1 MIVTDIILNKKN
13 IVYLDPPNYYIKK
26 NNRFI
31 LVNELIL
38 KKNGSLKKK
47 YIKGGTNIL
56 FDNFNEN
63 IKNSLDDILVEIYS
77 IIKED
82 LLESSITID
91 NILNEFNDTSLSEN
105 EKCQILEPLKQIIL
119 KKLLINTGQ
128 YNIEQLPIEQ
138 LPNYNS
144 ILKFVLLSLFHHK
157 VNSEQNISQSDINK
171 QYNDLILNCKL

>member
-13 IVYLDPPNYYIKK
+13 IVYFDPPNYYIKK

-56 FDNFNEN
+56 FNNFKAN
-63 IKNSLDDILVEIYS
+63 IKNSLDAILVKIYS
-77 IIKED
+77 IIEKD
-82 LLESSITID
+82 LEESSITID
-91 NILNEFNDTSLSEN
+91 NIL
-105 EKCQILEPLKQIIL
+105 EKPERCQILKQQIL
-119 KKLLINTGQ
+119 PKLLINTGQ

-157 VNSEQNISQSDINK
+157 VNSEQNIDINIINK
-171 QYNDLILNCKL
+171 QYNDLILNCKLYINNE

>member
-56 FDNFNEN
+56 FDNFNAN
-63 IKNSLDDILVEIYS
+63 IKNSLDYILVKIYS

-82 LLESSITID
+82 LLKSSITID
-91 NILNEFNDTSLSEN
+91 DILKKFNDTSLNEN

-119 KKLLINTGQ
+119 EKLLINTGQ

-157 VNSEQNISQSDINK
+157 VNSEPNISQSDINNK
-171 QYNDLILNCKL
+171 YNDLILNCKL

>member
-13 IVYLDPPNYYIKK
+13 IVYLDSPNYYIKK

-77 IIKED
+77 IIEKD
-82 LLESSITID
+82 LEKSFITID